1 MTWDDAKK
9 VKNEESHSLK
19 FIKTSI
25 FLLYVSMFSFAK
37 TTMDTWQSLRTIKK
51 IQMSMIIWT
60 GEHIIGLV

>member
-9 VKNEESHSLK
+9 VKNEESHSLT

-25 FLLYVSMFSFAK
+25 FLLYVSMFSFAQ
-37 TTMDTWQSLRTIKK
+37 TTMDTLQSLRTTKK